1 MVLRKINAGISLLA
15 TVLLLNHAISLS
27 VWMLSGG
34 SIALSPGIW
43 PWILA
48 GTMVIHAMI
57 SIDLA
62 ISAHAD
68 EQAHS
73 GRSYPKMNVQTIV
86 QRVSGVLMIVF
97 AALHI
102 AGAAGYM
109 KPPKLVH
116 SIVPPLFFTLVLSHI
131 AVSASKALIT
141 LGIGNA
147 KVFKVADIVI
157 KVICGATLI
166 AAITGFYLYQV

>member
-1 MVLRKINAGISLLA
+1 MVLRKINAGVSLLA

-68 EQAHS
+68 EQTHK
-73 GRSYPKMNVQTIV
+73 GKSYPQMNVQTIV
-86 QRVSGVLMIVF
+86 QRISGVLMIVF

-147 KVFKVADIVI
+147 KVFKVADIAV

>member
-1 MVLRKINAGISLLA
+1 MILRKINAGISLLA
-15 TVLLLNHAISLS
+15 TVLLLNHALSLS
-27 VWMLSGG
+27 AWMLSRG

-43 PWILA
+43 PWILV
-48 GTMVIHAMI
+48 GTMILHALI
-57 SIDLA
+57 GIELA
-62 ISAHAD
+62 ISAHSD
-68 EQAHS
+68 EQAHK
-73 GRSYPKMNVQTIV
+73 GKSYPKMNVQTIV
-86 QRVSGVLMIVF
+86 QRISGVLMIVF

-147 KVFKVADIVI
+147 KVFKVADIAI
-157 KVICGATLI
+157 KAICGATLI
-166 AAITGFYLYQV
+166 AAITGFYLYRV

>member
-1 MVLRKINAGISLLA
+1 MVLRKINAGVSLLA

-27 VWMLSGG
+27 AWMLSGG
-34 SIALSPGIW
+34 SIAPSFGIW
-43 PWILA
+43 PWILV

-68 EQAHS
+68 EQAHR
-73 GRSYPKMNVQTIV
+73 GKSYPKMNVQTIV

-97 AALHI
+97 VALHI

-147 KVFKVADIVI
+147 KVFKVADITI

-166 AAITGFYLYQV
+166 AAITGFYLYRV

>member
-43 PWILA
+43 PWILV

-68 EQAHS
+68 EQAHK
-73 GRSYPKMNVQTIV
+73 GKSYPKMNVQTIV

-166 AAITGFYLYQV
+166 AAITGFYLYRV

>member
-1 MVLRKINAGISLLA
+1 MVLRKINAGVSLLA

-43 PWILA
+43 PWILV

-68 EQAHS
+68 EQAHK
-73 GRSYPKMNVQTIV
+73 GKSYPKMNVQTIV

-147 KVFKVADIVI
+147 KVFKVADITI

-166 AAITGFYLYQV
+166 AAITGFYLYRV

>member
-1 MVLRKINAGISLLA
+1 MVLRKINAGVSLLA

-43 PWILA
+43 PWILV

-68 EQAHS
+68 EQAHK
-73 GRSYPKMNVQTIV
+73 GKSYPKMNVQTIV
-86 QRVSGVLMIVF
+86 QRISGVLMIVF

-166 AAITGFYLYQV
+166 AAITGFYLYRV